1 MQGMMGFS
9 FECVCGVNTCVHP
22 ILEFASTDLFFCSER
37 FVVLLKF
44 LRTVFAVVAV
54 AR

>member
-1 MQGMMGFS
+1 ML
-9 FECVCGVNTCVHP
+9 CVHP
-22 ILEFASTDLFFCSER
+22 IFEFVSTYLFFGSDG

-44 LRTVFAVVAV
+44 LRTVFTVVAV

>member
-1 MQGMMGFS
+1 MGFS
-9 FECVCGVNTCVHP
+9 FACICSVYIFVHP
-22 ILEFASTDLFFCSER
+22 IFEFMSTYLCFCSEG